1 MLYEELIEGGAV
13 LTRNGTLRLGMTTYT
28 EHKCNWCE
36 GVCWVRRADLT
47 RRKIG
52 FCGNR
57 CSQAWQAIPSIGS
70 RHLNSNGYWVLRLPD
85 HPNAKRDG
93 IVLEHRYIM
102 SEHLGRPLEPHEVVH
117 HKDRNRQ
124 NNAIG
129 NLELISS
136 NSEHQKQHL
145 VEGELYQLKLQG
157 LRRCSRCREVK
168 PLDGFA
174 LSKPNPH
181 GYSNQ
186 CKACNRE
193 HHERRNPN
201 RVTREEGLKR
211 AHQRKWE
218 GTEDRALFQE
228 GKRRCKKCDEIK
240 ELDLFVHNPSCRG
253 GHSHECKACRA
264 VRLKK
269 QRWA

>member
-1 MLYEELIEGGAV
+1 
-13 LTRNGTLRLGMTTYT
+13 
-28 EHKCNWCE
+28 
-36 GVCWVRRADLT
+36 
-47 RRKIG
+47 
-52 FCGNR
+52 
-57 CSQAWQAIPSIGS
+57 
-70 RHLNSNGYWVLRLPD
+70 
-85 HPNAKRDG
+85 
-93 IVLEHRYIM
+93 M

-145 VEGELYQLKLQG
+145 VESELYQLKLQG

-174 LSKPNPH
+174 LSKTNPH
-181 GYSNQ
+181 GRDNQ
-186 CKACNRE
+186 CKACHKE
-193 HHERRNPN
+193 AHERRNPN

-228 GKRRCKKCDEIK
+228 GNRRCKKCDEIK

-269 QRWA
+269 QR